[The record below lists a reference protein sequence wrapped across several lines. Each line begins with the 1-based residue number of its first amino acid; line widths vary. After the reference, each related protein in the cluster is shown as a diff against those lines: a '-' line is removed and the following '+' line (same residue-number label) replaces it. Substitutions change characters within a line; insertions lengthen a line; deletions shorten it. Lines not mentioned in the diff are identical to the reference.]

1 MDVNNTKEY
10 SSNSSGNKKTGSV
23 FVVDPNPPG
32 MDIVPPEDLFIY
44 VKFSAYPRSRTTY
57 GGNTLEGKDIF
68 FESGV
73 EDEEIPKIICLF
85 IIFPLLKSLTQIE
98 AAAALFNE

>member
-44 VKFSAYPRSRTTY
+44 VKFTPPILLDTIYT
-57 GGNTLEGKDIF
+57 
-68 FESGV
+68 
-73 EDEEIPKIICLF
+73 
-85 IIFPLLKSLTQIE
+85 PLLL
-98 AAAALFNE
+98 